1 MPFEFATATRI
12 VFGPG
17 RVTELG
23 SVAAGFGNSALWVTG
38 STPERHSRIASLL
51 TAAGVRITSFRVIG
65 EPSVDDVERGVAA
78 ARNGGCQWVVACGG
92 GSVIDAGKAIAALI
106 TNRRPILDYLE
117 IVGLGKPLEESPL
130 PFVAIPT
137 TAGTGA
143 EVTRNAVLSVPQH
156 RVKVSLRS
164 PQMLP
169 TLALV
174 DPDLTLDLPRFLTAA
189 TGLDALTQ
197 LIEPFVSKRANPLTD
212 GLCRE
217 GLLKAATAF
226 PLVLA
231 DGCNRVAR
239 EAMSLASLLG
249 GLALANAGL
258 GAVHGF
264 AGPLGGRY
272 PAPHGAL
279 CAALLAPVCEAN
291 WRRLQNGPA
300 PTGIAAR
307 YDEVARLL
315 TGRPTAVARDGFD
328 WIRNQV
334 AEAEIPGLSHWG
346 VRREDFDDLIPK
358 AAAAGSMKGNP
369 VLLTGDELRAVVE
382 SALNEGQSHSAVG
395 TLSL

>member
-38 STPERHSRIASLL
+38 STPQRHARIASLL
-51 TAAGVRITSFRVIG
+51 TAAGVQLTSLRIAG
-65 EPSVDDVERGVAA
+65 EPSIEDVERGVAT
-78 ARNGGCQWVVACGG
+78 ARSGGCQWVVACGG
-92 GSVIDAGKAIAALI
+92 GSVIDAGKAVAALV
-106 TNRRPILDYLE
+106 TNQRPILDYLE

-130 PFVAIPT
+130 PLVAIPT

-143 EVTRNAVLSVPQH
+143 EVTRNAVLGVPQH

-164 PQMLP
+164 PRMLP

-174 DPDLTLDLPRFLTAA
+174 DPDLTLDLPRQLSAA

-197 LIEPFVSKRANPLTD
+197 LIEPFVSNRANPLTD

-217 GLLKAATAF
+217 GIAKAATAF

-231 DGCNRVAR
+231 EGSNRVAR
-239 EAMSLASLLG
+239 EAMSMASLLG

-264 AGPLGGRY
+264 AGPLGGMY

-291 WRRLQNGPA
+291 WRRLQNGPDPA
-300 PTGIAAR
+300 GIAAR

-315 TGRPTAVARDGFD
+315 TGRPTALACDGFE

-334 AEAEIPGLSHWG
+334 ASAGIPGLSHWG
-346 VRREDFDDLIPK
+346 VQRDHLDALLSK
-358 AAAAGSMKGNP
+358 ASAAGSMKGNP
-369 VLLTGDELRAVVE
+369 VVLSTDELRAIVE
-382 SALNEGQSHSAVG
+382 SVLIG
-395 TLSL
+395 